1 MKASLLALR
10 RSPAE
15 VLAAIEKR
23 QEVTLTKR
31 GKAIA
36 RIVPLS
42 SHAAKSVHSQT
53 AFGMWSDASAQS
65 VDQQV
70 RKLREGRFH
79 DL

>member
-1 MKASLLALR
+1 LT
-10 RSPAE
+10 
-15 VLAAIEKR
+15 AIEKR

-36 RIVPLS
+36 RIVPLCTD
-42 SHAAKSVHSQT
+42 AAKSVHSQA
-53 AFGMWSDASAQS
+53 AFGMWSDVSAQS